1 MRTFSH
7 CARVSRS
14 VPCTNSLSGATGGRP
29 VFLRSSMTGLSVPQ
43 ERIANVAL
51 LCHNNDMQ
59 TVVKT
64 LRIRVKDKH
73 AGVLRRMARDVNQVF
88 NFANETS
95 SRAIRERGKW
105 LSAYDLQKLT
115 AGYSKCD
122 GVTVGSGTVQLV
134 CVEYATRR
142 KQFKKA
148 RLNWR
153 VSNPKSPKYSLGWIP
168 FKGGH
173 AKYKSGQ
180 VQFCGH
186 KFSLWDSYGLSHFE
200 LRAGSFSEDSRGRWY
215 FNVAVEVEVLP
226 SQGASA
232 VGVDLGLKECATT
245 SDGDKLQGRWF
256 RELEPQLAVAQRARK
271 KKRVKAIHAKIA
283 NRRKD
288 AIHKFTTNL
297 VKNNAAIFVGDVA
310 SAKLVKTKM
319 AKSTLDAGWAMFKAA
334 LEYKC
339 RQAGVVF
346 EVVNEAYS
354 TQTCS
359 ACGALPES
367 RPNGIAGLR
376 IREWACSEC
385 GAEHDRDVNAAK
397 NILAAGHCRL
407 AGGIPC
413 H

>member
-14 VPCTNSLSGATGGRP
+14 VPCTNFLSGATGGRP
-29 VFLRSSMTGLSVPQ
+29 VFFRSSMPELSVAREQ
-43 ERIANVAL
+43 LANAVFA
-51 LCHNNDMQ
+51 CHNNAMQ

-64 LRIRVKDKH
+64 LKIRVKDKH
-73 AGVLRRMARDVNQVF
+73 ASVLRRMARDVNQVF

-95 SRAIRERGKW
+95 NRAIRERGKW

-173 AKYKSGQ
+173 AKYKAGQ
-180 VQFCGH
+180 IEFAGK
-186 KFSLWDSYGLSHFE
+186 KFSLWDSYGLGKYE
-200 LRAGSFSEDSRGRWY
+200 LRAGSFNEDSRGRWY

-226 SQGASA
+226 GQGTSA
-232 VGVDLGLKECATT
+232 VGIDLGLKECATT

-256 RELEPQLAVAQRARK
+256 RELEPQLAAAQRARK

-288 AIHKFTTNL
+288 AIHKFTTHL
-297 VKNNAAIFVGDVA
+297 VKNNAAIFVGDV
-310 SAKLVKTKM
+310 SSQKLVKTKM
-319 AKSTLDAGWAMFKAA
+319 AKSTLDAGWAMFKTT

-376 IREWACSEC
+376 IREWTCSEC
-385 GAEHDRDVNAAK
+385 GTVHDRDVNAAR